1 MSQPTSSHTRKQRK
15 WRLNAPLHKKR
26 AFCNVM
32 LSTELKKKYSANA
45 VQIRKGDTV
54 RVMRGDVRKSSGNVI
69 RVDVKNTKVYIDGLT
84 MKKSDGTE
92 VERPF
97 HPSKLQIT
105 SLVLED
111 KKRKKILERKAGG

>member
-1 MSQPTSSHTRKQRK
+1 M
-15 WRLNAPLHKKR
+15 NAPLHKRK

-32 LSTELKKKYSANA
+32 LSPELKKKYTANA
-45 VQIRKGDTV
+45 IQVRKGDTV
-54 RVMRGDVRKSSGNVI
+54 KVLRGDLRGSSGNVI
-69 RVDVKNTKVYIDGLT
+69 RVDVKKTKIYIDGLT

-92 VERPF
+92 VERSF

-111 KKRKKILERKAGG
+111 RKRKKLLERKAGG